1 MKSESK
7 DHIFCKLN
15 EEEPYY
21 DGKSKERSQ

>member
-7 DHIFCKLN
+7 DHMFCKLS